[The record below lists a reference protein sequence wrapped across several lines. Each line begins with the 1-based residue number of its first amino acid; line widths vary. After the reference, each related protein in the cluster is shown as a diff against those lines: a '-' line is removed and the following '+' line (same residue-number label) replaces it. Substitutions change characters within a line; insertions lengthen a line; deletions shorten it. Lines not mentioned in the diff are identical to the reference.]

1 MTLSNNVINENN
13 VKLSN
18 CDLMCPPWVPSSQW
32 REANLFTFAIY
43 DNELSLRSLV
53 TAGDPGVAYICEGT
67 ESLSVNQVM
76 VNIAF
81 TDHWSSHGDLWGQIA
96 YITRDII
103 EFSQGFYIWAVNH
116 REQLVSLVPFMGT
129 LGPFRIIC
137 NLHLSLMQSTRVRYY
152 KPQEIVAAKTA
163 HRDFYK
169 DKQYWDHH
177 GCSYTQYMVN
187 IIDELTRD
195 KTSSQV
201 MLGEENQLGG
211 AGYCDHQVNLLTGSK
226 DEVMKDTPEGS
237 GLVSRLYPTPNIDIL
252 RDFNLPDKTVGYLAL
267 EPTTFR
273 FIGPDRSPVDIISID
288 KCLQVANI
296 ILSTAKP
303 NYQEARIPIV
313 SGLNIKMWE
322 KYLQDYPDDRLIQY
336 IKFGFPLSIQD
347 RSQLHNTNVCNHYS
361 ALQYPTDIQKYLHK
375 EIELGA
381 MLGPQDSVDHPEYH
395 CSPLMSRPKEGD
407 NRRVILDL
415 SYPRGQSL
423 NDHVSKDRFDGNLFA
438 LKLPSIDN
446 VVQDIIDTVNDPVLF
461 KVDVARAFRNLPVDP
476 ADTLKFGLKI
486 NNQYFLDKS
495 VAFGWIHGTASY
507 QLISDAVAY
516 IMRDQTKLHCY
527 IDDYVAVLPRS
538 KADNVFQ
545 NLCTLLSE
553 LGLPLNLAKLTAPS
567 KTVTYLGIDID
578 VNNSTLS
585 IPQAKLSEILA
596 ECAKAKDQKYLTKR
610 AYQSLM
616 GKLLYIQKCVRSA
629 RVFINRI
636 LALFRQNSGRARI
649 QLNEEFQRDIA
660 WFLEFLPTFNGIT
673 YFRKP
678 EVDESQTLFLDA
690 SLTGLGGVW
699 RRRVFATPV
708 RQIPGFELT
717 IVHLEMLNVVIALRL
732 WGSQWRHMRIHIF
745 CDNYSVVQ
753 VIRSG
758 KTKDPFL
765 ALCIRNLW
773 LLTAHN
779 DIEIEINH
787 IPGVKN
793 SIADTLSR
801 IYSPKPVNN
810 EILQDLLDNY
820 NWDNVDHAYFDLSL
834 HV

>member
-1 MTLSNNVINENN
+1 
-13 VKLSN
+13 
-18 CDLMCPPWVPSSQW
+18 MCPPWFPSSQW

-43 DNELSLRSLV
+43 DNVLSLRSLV

-273 FIGPDRSPVDIISID
+273 FIGPDRSPVDITSID

-322 KYLQDYPDDRLIQY
+322 
-336 IKFGFPLSIQD
+336 
-347 RSQLHNTNVCNHYS
+347 NTYRI
-361 ALQYPTDIQKYLHK
+361 T
-375 EIELGA
+375 
-381 MLGPQDSVDHPEYH
+381 
-395 CSPLMSRPKEGD
+395 LM
-407 NRRVILDL
+407 
-415 SYPRGQSL
+415 
-423 NDHVSKDRFDGNLFA
+423 
-438 LKLPSIDN
+438 ID
-446 VVQDIIDTVNDPVLF
+446 
-461 KVDVARAFRNLPVDP
+461 
-476 ADTLKFGLKI
+476 
-486 NNQYFLDKS
+486 
-495 VAFGWIHGTASY
+495 
-507 QLISDAVAY
+507 
-516 IMRDQTKLHCY
+516 
-527 IDDYVAVLPRS
+527 
-538 KADNVFQ
+538 
-545 NLCTLLSE
+545 
-553 LGLPLNLAKLTAPS
+553 
-567 KTVTYLGIDID
+567 
-578 VNNSTLS
+578 
-585 IPQAKLSEILA
+585 
-596 ECAKAKDQKYLTKR
+596 
-610 AYQSLM
+610 
-616 GKLLYIQKCVRSA
+616 
-629 RVFINRI
+629 
-636 LALFRQNSGRARI
+636 
-649 QLNEEFQRDIA
+649 
-660 WFLEFLPTFNGIT
+660 
-673 YFRKP
+673 
-678 EVDESQTLFLDA
+678 
-690 SLTGLGGVW
+690 
-699 RRRVFATPV
+699 
-708 RQIPGFELT
+708 
-717 IVHLEMLNVVIALRL
+717 
-732 WGSQWRHMRIHIF
+732 
-745 CDNYSVVQ
+745 
-753 VIRSG
+753 
-758 KTKDPFL
+758 
-765 ALCIRNLW
+765 
-773 LLTAHN
+773 
-779 DIEIEINH
+779 
-787 IPGVKN
+787 
-793 SIADTLSR
+793 
-801 IYSPKPVNN
+801 
-810 EILQDLLDNY
+810 
-820 NWDNVDHAYFDLSL
+820 
-834 HV
+834 